1 MVSVGLASH
10 WPCVTDIVVYP
21 PTGSTAYEREMST
34 PSTLLRSM
42 ALFLPYEPDYALAA
56 DVVSPLSVPWSY
68 LGHPVKCYKQSPAIS
83 AVITEP
89 LPRGVGA
96 VGRTPALKGPLS
108 ADCSSAN
115 IVNVV
120 RL

>member
-1 MVSVGLASH
+1 MITSLGWDGIRRSGVALAMRHRHSRLSTYGLNGLRKGDEH
-10 WPCVTDIVVYP
+10 PVY
-21 PTGSTAYEREMST
+21 A
-34 PSTLLRSM
+34 PSEYGP
-42 ALFLPYEPDYALAA
+42 FLPYEPDYALAA

-96 VGRTPALKGPLS
+96 VGRTPALKGPPFR
-108 ADCSSAN
+108 
-115 IVNVV
+115 
-120 RL
+120 RLFER